1 MYLPVDR
8 GAVQKHRAAFC
19 TVRKIFRTK
28 SSAFGHCASFH
39 LMKYR
44 NIIEVNRK
52 AEIIFAADAV
62 IIFVLWVV

>member
-8 GAVQKHRAAFC
+8 EAVQKHRAAFC
-19 TVRKIFRTK
+19 TVRKIFRMK

-44 NIIEVNRK
+44 NIIEV
-52 AEIIFAADAV
+52 IMFAADAD

>member
-44 NIIEVNRK
+44 NIIEV
-52 AEIIFAADAV
+52 IMFAADTD
-62 IIFVLWVV
+62 IIFVL

>member
-8 GAVQKHRAAFC
+8 GAVQKHRAAFS

-44 NIIEVNRK
+44 NIIEV
-52 AEIIFAADAV
+52 IMFAADTD